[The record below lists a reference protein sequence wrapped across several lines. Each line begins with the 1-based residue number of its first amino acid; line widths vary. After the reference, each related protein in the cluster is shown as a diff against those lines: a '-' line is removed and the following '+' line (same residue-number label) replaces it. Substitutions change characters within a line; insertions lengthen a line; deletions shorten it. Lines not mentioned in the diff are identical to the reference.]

1 MVESSLA
8 SGLSEVA
15 DTEDSGFPDLEPSN
29 LRGFQVTYMQIF
41 PFLHTMPM
49 ALSQSPSKALRMG
62 PVLAPQI
69 AVGKPGCE
77 RPCVKRPSGENLCP
91 GFPSQE
97 DPGVFQ
103 GGSPDLLKASKLCMA
118 PGTGRGGG
126 KEIRPY
132 FCTSLPVCSAYTA
145 QLWWY
150 HPLLVSEQISRG
162 EGCQVTWLSDG
173 ANSGPKPGL
182 SSNS

>member
-1 MVESSLA
+1 
-8 SGLSEVA
+8 
-15 DTEDSGFPDLEPSN
+15 
-29 LRGFQVTYMQIF
+29 
-41 PFLHTMPM
+41 M

-62 PVLAPQI
+62 QVLAPQI
-69 AVGKPGCE
+69 AIGKPGCE
-77 RPCVKRPSGENLCP
+77 PPCIKPSGENLCP
-91 GFPSQE
+91 GFPSQK

-103 GGSPDLLKASKLCMA
+103 GGSPDLLKASEFCMA

-132 FCTSLPVCSAYTA
+132 FCTSQPVCPAYTV

-150 HPLLVSEQISRG
+150 YPLLVREQKGRG
-162 EGCQVTWLSDG
+162 VCVWGGKGCQVTWLSDG

-182 SSNS
+182 SSNSQGWGPEGEVGCCGVLKEGKVGRAR